1 VRSAA
6 LLPALAASL
15 ASVALPSASLANGR
29 YPAAGQLA
37 VDPADARHLVA
48 RTTFGLLQS
57 FDAGSSWSWI
67 CEEAVSAT
75 GFMDPEIAL
84 TTGGRVILGLP
95 DGVAIGDPSGCG
107 WSRVAGLANDNVI
120 DLVADRAD
128 PSTLYAAAAVTVGGA
143 FNALVAGS
151 TDGIS
156 WAMRG
161 SLIPDVYPLTIEV
174 APSRPTRLYLGAEDG
189 NLETG
194 LIAVSDDGGDSWTTR
209 ASPAGVD
216 SVYVSG
222 VDPEDPDRLYL
233 RAYFPKGS
241 LYVSED
247 GAETWSLIHQADVPL
262 MGFALSPDGRQIA
275 LGSMEGVTVLTRA
288 DGDAGTTYAV
298 AKTSPLPTSCLTW
311 TAAGLFACAEEATA
325 GFTIGVSTDGGGTFA
340 PLLHLADL
348 RPAACAAGTS
358 AAICAAEWCATATII
373 EASCAATTAV
383 AVDAASGGERPA
395 MATGTGCACDAAGG
409 SGRPGEAL
417 ALGIALA
424 LVLVRRRHLEAGW
437 NSFGAADGLQP
448 GRARHRELEASTPK
462 RGGRALRDFRPV
474 LLLSQQ
480 RPGRPG
486 QRGRSLAFFLTRV
499 PEE

>member
-1 VRSAA
+1 LASIA
-6 LLPALAASL
+6 LPAAG
-15 ASVALPSASLANGR
+15 LANGR
-29 YPAAGQLA
+29 YPEAGQLA
-37 VDPADARHLVA
+37 VDPTNVRHLVA

-84 TTGGRVILGLP
+84 TTGGRIALGLP
-95 DGVAIGDPSGCG
+95 DGVALGDTSGCG
-107 WSRVAGLANDNVI
+107 WSRPPGLAGDNVI
-120 DLVADRAD
+120 DLVADRAS

-143 FNALVAGS
+143 FHALVASS

-156 WAMRG
+156 WATRG
-161 SLIPDVYPLTIEV
+161 SLIPDAYPLTIEV

-189 NLETG
+189 NLEKG
-194 LIAVSDDGGDSWTTR
+194 LIAVSDDGGDTWTTR

-247 GAETWSLIHQADVPL
+247 GAQTWSLIHQADVPL
-262 MGFALSPDGRQIA
+262 LGFALSPDGRQIA
-275 LGSMEGVTVLTRA
+275 LGSMEGVTLLTRG

-298 AKTSPLPTSCLTW
+298 AEMSPLPTSCLTW
-311 TAAGLFACAEEATA
+311 TAAGLFACTDEATA

-340 PLLHLADL
+340 PVLHLADL
-348 RPAACAAGTS
+348 RPAACAAGTP
-358 AAICAAEWCATATII
+358 AAVCAAEWCATATII
-373 EASCAATTAV
+373 EASCAATTDA

-395 MATGTGCACDAAGG
+395 TATATATGTGCACDAAGG
-409 SGRPGEAL
+409 GRPGEAL

-424 LVLVRRRHLEAGW
+424 LALVRRRHLEAW
-437 NSFGAADGLQP
+437 P
-448 GRARHRELEASTPK
+448 TRT
-462 RGGRALRDFRPV
+462 LRR
-474 LLLSQQ
+474 
-480 RPGRPG
+480 R
-486 QRGRSLAFFLTRV
+486 
-499 PEE
+499 